1 MFFPMGPSEDQ
12 GMQQQAQALA
22 SRKARD
28 DFFTFVAYGV
38 VLLKAIME
46 PTDDHQ
52 LNNFMQQIQAE
63 AQKQGL
69 QEQMLSLNSRC
80 FDICFTD
87 SRPPSKMD
95 GKSQTCLANCV
106 NRIFDAKQFMFE
118 HLQKS
123 SPAGAI

>member
-1 MFFPMGPSEDQ
+1 
-12 GMQQQAQALA
+12 
-22 SRKARD
+22 
-28 DFFTFVAYGV
+28 
-38 VLLKAIME
+38 ME

-80 FDICFTD
+80 FDICFAD